1 MCVWATF
8 FLINTLCKVR
18 MKSQRNTLPVTLF
31 HWEKYIFTRK
41 DVIVE
46 PFCVTDL
53 RSQYRMNKKE
63 DTFTRIFYVSS
74 NGRPKIILS

>member
-1 MCVWATF
+1 M
-8 FLINTLCKVR
+8 
-18 MKSQRNTLPVTLF
+18 LF

-41 DVIVE
+41 DVSVE

-53 RSQYRMNKKE
+53 RSQYRMNKTE
-63 DTFTRIFYVSS
+63 DTFTGIFYVSS